1 VSQLILTIHTGMHD
15 AGAALFE
22 DYEMRAAVQ
31 LERLTRRKSD
41 GSEYP
46 DRCIDEVLAI
56 ADAKRC
62 RCCRCQP
69 L

>member
-1 VSQLILTIHTGMHD
+1 MTQLILTVHTGVHD

-22 DYEMRAAVQ
+22 DYTLLAAAQ
-31 LERLTRRKSD
+31 LERLTRRKGD

-56 ADAKRC
+56 AGATVLHR
-62 RCCRCQP
+62 
-69 L
+69 LG